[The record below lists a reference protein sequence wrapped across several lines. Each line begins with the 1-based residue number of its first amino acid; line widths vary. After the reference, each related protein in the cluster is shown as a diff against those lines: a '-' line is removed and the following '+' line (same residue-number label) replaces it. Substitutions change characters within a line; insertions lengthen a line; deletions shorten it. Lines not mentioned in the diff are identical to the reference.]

1 MADNTDKKNIAEI
14 EISDFSDSLFDTQS
28 VLSDFRN
35 EIPDIVEK
43 ILNETFDNDQEKLLI
58 IAPF

>member
-58 IAPF
+58 MAPF

>member
-14 EISDFSDSLFDTQS
+14 EISDFSDSLFNTQS

-58 IAPF
+58 MAPF

>member
-14 EISDFSDSLFDTQS
+14 EISDFSDSLFNTQS

>member
-43 ILNETFDNDQEKLLI
+43 ILDETFDNDQEKLLI
-58 IAPF
+58 MAPF